1 MSETFKALV
10 INQEGENFSREVKD
24 VGFDFINDGEVLIK
38 INYSDL
44 NYKDALVLK
53 DGAKLVKE
61 FPRIP
66 GIDFSGTVAESN
78 SEEFK
83 EGDEVILTGCRVG
96 ELYHGGFSQYA
107 RVKKEFLIKKP
118 DGINLKQA
126 MMMGTAGFT
135 AMLCVFAVKAK
146 EELLLQS
153 KVNDVL
159 VTGSTGGVG
168 MVAVNILSKMGCNVT
183 AITGKPEKADYLKE
197 LGAKTVLDRKEFEG
211 EPRLIGKGTW
221 DGVVDTVGG
230 NILANAISQTRL
242 KGIVAVCG
250 NASGTNKLNTSVVP
264 FYIRAVKLW
273 GVDSVNV
280 SNKRKEFVW
289 GEVPNLVDFNII
301 EKSIKTVGLE
311 ELLDLFPEMLEGKLK
326 NRILVDVNK

>member
-24 VGFDFINDGEVLIK
+24 VGFDFINDGEVLVK

-96 ELYHGGFSQYA
+96 ELFHGGFSQYA

-135 AMLCVFAVKAK
+135 AMLCAFAVKAK
-146 EELLLQS
+146 EELLLQN

-183 AITGKPEKADYLKE
+183 AITGKPEKAEYLKE

-280 SNKRKEFVW
+280 SNKRKEFIW
-289 GEVPNLVDFNII
+289 GEVPNLVDFSII
-301 EKSIKTVGLE
+301 EKSIKIVGLE
-311 ELLDLFPEMLEGKLK
+311 ELLNVFPEMLEGKLK
-326 NRILVDVNK
+326 NKILVDVNK